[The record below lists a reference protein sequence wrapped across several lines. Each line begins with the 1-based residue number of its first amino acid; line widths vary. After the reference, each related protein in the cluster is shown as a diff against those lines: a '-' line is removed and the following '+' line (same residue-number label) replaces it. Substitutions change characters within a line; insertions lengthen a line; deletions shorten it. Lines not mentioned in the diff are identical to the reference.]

1 VVGASQQDT
10 QVDEDIDSQPPAAQ
24 QSGGAAN
31 KYEIVG
37 TLRDA
42 QAQKPEWVAEIV
54 KVWSSQFKVH
64 TVLRYRS
71 PQRVSI

>member
-54 KVWSSQFKVH
+54 KV
-64 TVLRYRS
+64 
-71 PQRVSI
+71 